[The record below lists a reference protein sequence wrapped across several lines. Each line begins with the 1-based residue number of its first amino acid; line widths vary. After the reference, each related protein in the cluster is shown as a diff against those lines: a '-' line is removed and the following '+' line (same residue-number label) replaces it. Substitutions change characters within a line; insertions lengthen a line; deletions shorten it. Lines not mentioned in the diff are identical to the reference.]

1 MLSQFCIRRPIF
13 AAVLSILIVLA
24 GLVSLQVLPVSQYPN
39 ITPPSVMV
47 STSYEGANAQALA
60 RTVAAPIENQL
71 SGIEGLIYYTTSIRA
86 NGDVRIQCVFDVG
99 TDPNDAMLEINNRV
113 RSSGRRPTKRRKRQ
127 KALQRVAD
135 DGGLYLARRFHD
147 PDAIG

>member
-71 SGIEGLIYYTTSIRA
+71 SGILDPRQRRRA
-86 NGDVRIQCVFDVG
+86 HSVR
-99 TDPNDAMLEINNRV
+99 L
-113 RSSGRRPTKRRKRQ
+113 
-127 KALQRVAD
+127 
-135 DGGLYLARRFHD
+135 
-147 PDAIG
+147 